1 MPSGASS
8 IDPIPP
14 VIRYRA
20 FRTMQWLVERLP
32 RRLGYAL
39 AVLVARFAFVFARR
53 ARFEL
58 ERNLHIALPELSER
72 QLRRVAWGNFR
83 NHSKAYADLM
93 RLPVAR
99 VEDLRALL
107 HVEGREHLE
116 AALARGRGVL
126 VVSAHMGSWEVAA
139 AIWSATV
146 APVSLFAEELEPAPL
161 YEWYRRTRARLGISV
176 LPLTRTG
183 LRQVLQALDQQE
195 MVVTAIDRDIL
206 GTGITA
212 DFFGRPTRIP
222 DGPAAIALRRGTP
235 LLPVAVFR
243 LPDDTFQAVGYPP
256 IFAEATGDRAADI
269 QRVTADLIRRL
280 EELIRAHP
288 DQWHVPHRIWPVE
301 VPGLHAA
308 GTQARVSE
316 VGEPK

>member
-1 MPSGASS
+1 M
-8 IDPIPP
+8 IQF
-14 VIRYRA
+14 RA

-39 AVLVARFAFVFARR
+39 AVLVARFAFVFARAAR
-53 ARFEL
+53 ARL
-58 ERNLHIALPELSER
+58 EANLRIVQPDLAGGR
-72 QLRRVAWGNFR
+72 LRDLVWHNFR

-99 VEDLRALL
+99 VEDLRSLL
-107 HVEGREHLE
+107 HVEGIEHLE
-116 AALARGRGVL
+116 AARARGRGVL
-126 VVSAHMGSWEVAA
+126 VVSAHMGSWEIAA

-146 APVSLFAEELEPAPL
+146 APVSLFAEELEPREL

-176 LPLTRTG
+176 LPLTRSG
-183 LRQVLQALDQQE
+183 LRQVLQALDNEE

-206 GTGITA
+206 GTGIMV
-212 DFFGRPTRIP
+212 DFFGRPARIP
-222 DGPAAIALRRGTP
+222 DGPAAIALRKGTP
-235 LLPVAVFR
+235 LLPVAVLR

-269 QRVTADLIRRL
+269 RRVTGELVTRL

-288 DQWHVPHRIWPVE
+288 DQWHMPHQIWAGPPSVE
-301 VPGLHAA
+301 A
-308 GTQARVSE
+308 GERETQLSGTRVDGSH
-316 VGEPK
+316 